1 MPLFRPLAPLAARWD
16 AADGTGLEHLNLRPD
31 GDRIV
36 ADSVVIGGRGGV
48 PYGVRYRIVCRS
60 DWTVVSLDIEG
71 TDGRNLHV
79 VSDGNAHWS
88 DADGKH
94 LTALDGCI
102 DVDLAGSPFTNTLP
116 LRRVGLSPEM
126 GPVEFRMLYVPFAT
140 FVPTVDEQ
148 RYRCVKPGLYRYEAV
163 DRSFAADLTVDEDGL
178 VIDYPQLF
186 RRVAVQ
192 GSPASDMNG
201 SVT

>member
-16 AADGTGLEHLNLRPD
+16 AADGTGLEHLNLKPD

-60 DWTVVSLDIEG
+60 DWTVVSLDG
-71 TDGRNLHV
+71 
-79 VSDGNAHWS
+79 
-88 DADGKH
+88 
-94 LTALDGCI
+94 
-102 DVDLAGSPFTNTLP
+102 
-116 LRRVGLSPEM
+116 
-126 GPVEFRMLYVPFAT
+126 
-140 FVPTVDEQ
+140 
-148 RYRCVKPGLYRYEAV
+148 
-163 DRSFAADLTVDEDGL
+163 FAADLTVDEDGL

-192 GSPASDMNG
+192 GSPASD
-201 SVT
+201 T

>member
-16 AADGTGLEHLNLRPD
+16 AADGTGLEHLNLKPD

-48 PYGVRYRIVCRS
+48 PYVAPS
-60 DWTVVSLDIEG
+60 DWTVVSLDG
-71 TDGRNLHV
+71 
-79 VSDGNAHWS
+79 
-88 DADGKH
+88 
-94 LTALDGCI
+94 
-102 DVDLAGSPFTNTLP
+102 
-116 LRRVGLSPEM
+116 
-126 GPVEFRMLYVPFAT
+126 
-140 FVPTVDEQ
+140 
-148 RYRCVKPGLYRYEAV
+148 
-163 DRSFAADLTVDEDGL
+163 FAADLTVDEDGL

>member
-16 AADGTGLEHLNLRPD
+16 AADGTGLEHLNLKPD

-48 PYGVRYRIVCRS
+48 PYV
-60 DWTVVSLDIEG
+60 
-71 TDGRNLHV
+71 
-79 VSDGNAHWS
+79 A
-88 DADGKH
+88 
-94 LTALDGCI
+94 
-102 DVDLAGSPFTNTLP
+102 
-116 LRRVGLSPEM
+116 
-126 GPVEFRMLYVPFAT
+126 
-140 FVPTVDEQ
+140 
-148 RYRCVKPGLYRYEAV
+148 
-163 DRSFAADLTVDEDGL
+163 RSFTADLTVDEDGL